1 MKSKVSILVIIFFL
15 VLMSF
20 TVSVSAAPPAVEGFM
35 GVPWGASRQQVEAAM
50 AEQGFEKLARPEFCS
65 SFPQDPRCDPT
76 LLRYSGQFAGEQAE
90 INYSF
95 QNKAMVKGWVSIKSF
110 VPFNLTG
117 QMDSYTRIRGL
128 LTQKYG
134 LPTSDSP
141 GEFTAD
147 ARWLLTSGDAG
158 GDQVEIQIIIAKA
171 FKTGYTSTGTPV
183 GQPGWIEIHYINRS
197 LQERLLNS
205 NL

>member
-1 MKSKVSILVIIFFL
+1 MKSKVSILVILFSL
-15 VLMSF
+15 VLMCF
-20 TVSVSAAPPAVEGFM
+20 TVSAYAAPSVEGFM

-50 AEQGFEKLARPEFCS
+50 AEQGFEKLAKPEFCS
-65 SFPQDPRCDPT
+65 SFPQDPRCDPN

-90 INYSF
+90 VNCSI

-117 QMDSYTRIRGL
+117 QMYSYTRIRGL

-134 LPTSDSP
+134 PPTSDSP

-147 ARWLLTSGDAG
+147 ARWLLTSGEAG